1 MKWKKAA
8 SAKMMLKVFKKV
20 ELRSIFWL
28 ICETVLEG
36 KVEKRNSAYSDNFY
50 KNMIWR
56 RFLR

>member
-8 SAKMMLKVFKKV
+8 SAKMMLKAFKKV
-20 ELRSIFWL
+20 KLRSIFWL
-28 ICETVLEG
+28 ICESVLEE

-56 RFLR
+56 RFVR